1 MSDDPCPASPTGAP
15 RERGIPTI
23 QFEARLW
30 RANHSVTQKEEKTVV
45 TLHVH
50 PSEAEP
56 LMNGSIHGKRFQV
69 VMAEIGDDEQ
79 PVGVYGEPIKPKD
92 HSYSTRAV
100 MRCKDVGFQEW
111 VFARAD
117 YQAPIGVETA
127 EEKCAVFLRWYCGI
141 TSRSQLNTNQAVQAK
156 FDHLQTEYYAATRT
170 PERR

>member
-1 MSDDPCPASPTGAP
+1 MTV
-15 RERGIPTI
+15 PTI
-23 QFEARLW
+23 QFEAQLW

-100 MRCKDVGFQEW
+100 MLCKDVGFQKW
-111 VFARAD
+111 V
-117 YQAPIGVETA
+117 A
-127 EEKCAVFLRWYCGI
+127 EEYAVEASEWEATQFIREACCI
-141 TSRSQLNTNQAVQAK
+141 PSRASLNDPKKQDARDM
-156 FDHLQTEYYAATRT
+156 FDQLQTEYLTATRT